1 MTKRRLQAQWRNRR
15 PIECDKKRHGR
26 SVLVLRK
33 EIDIQEEEEVFAAKN
48 IRALSKLLSP
58 SASKLKRAAN

>member
-33 EIDIQEEEEVFAAKN
+33 EIDIQEEEEVQPK
-48 IRALSKLLSP
+48 IYEH
-58 SASKLKRAAN
+58 